1 MRTDVDQKIALMLR
15 EVCQSDCSEE
25 GMNAVATALTENP
38 GRFHAI
44 QVAHTGWASW
54 LPYMKWELNI
64 INLAVDEFS
73 RMEKELHAEKQYN
86 LWMALQILEQEVKR
100 KRSQM
105 ALEDASISS
114 LSNPTA
120 EQSLECDSS
129 EDEFDELTVMMAEW
143 HL

>member
-1 MRTDVDQKIALMLR
+1 
-15 EVCQSDCSEE
+15 
-25 GMNAVATALTENP
+25 
-38 GRFHAI
+38 
-44 QVAHTGWASW
+44 
-54 LPYMKWELNI
+54 
-64 INLAVDEFS
+64 
-73 RMEKELHAEKQYN
+73 
-86 LWMALQILEQEVKR
+86 MALQILEQEVKR

-120 EQSLECDSS
+120 EQSLERDSS

>member
-1 MRTDVDQKIALMLR
+1 
-15 EVCQSDCSEE
+15 
-25 GMNAVATALTENP
+25 
-38 GRFHAI
+38 
-44 QVAHTGWASW
+44 
-54 LPYMKWELNI
+54 
-64 INLAVDEFS
+64 
-73 RMEKELHAEKQYN
+73 
-86 LWMALQILEQEVKR
+86 MALQILEQEVKR